1 MWLVGVFPGAVFKRL
16 RSIDASTLSADYA
29 DAEESVEVMNTPS
42 ETVRD
47 ADESASADSDL
58 IDVGGDEALR
68 PSHLL
73 I

>member
-1 MWLVGVFPGAVFKRL
+1 V
-16 RSIDASTLSADYA
+16 SADYA
-29 DAEESVEVMNTPS
+29 DAEESVEVLNTPS

-47 ADESASADSDL
+47 ADESASANSDL
-58 IDVGGDEALR
+58 INVGGDEALR